1 MENAKV
7 DITTL
12 KEKRNETARKANALS
27 RLLDLLFQEEASK

>member
-7 DITTL
+7 NIADL
-12 KEKRNETARKANALS
+12 KDQRRETARKANAIS